1 MEHWPVEVRGRD
13 LIVTMPS
20 KGQSVT
26 YRKQGYA
33 PILEALDTMRENLD
47 AERLA
52 FLVQAWKAAYY
63 KAKELGWLESQS
75 DDGGAARRL
84 AINS

>member
-1 MEHWPVEVRGRD
+1 MEHLPVEVRGRD

-52 FLVQAWKAAYY
+52 FLVQAW
-63 KAKELGWLESQS
+63 
-75 DDGGAARRL
+75 
-84 AINS
+84 